1 MLQHLASSNYFK
13 LKIILQEKMAK
24 INATVLTAQINRF
37 KSFSQTKTSYIF
49 TDWNKHCSKCILYVN
64 IFSNPKSPKPPNYL
78 SSALLKCTSEEAC
91 ISLKFYI
98 LKERASTAWLIW
110 NVC

>member
-49 TDWNKHCSKCILYVN
+49 TD
-64 IFSNPKSPKPPNYL
+64 
-78 SSALLKCTSEEAC
+78 
-91 ISLKFYI
+91 
-98 LKERASTAWLIW
+98 
-110 NVC
+110 